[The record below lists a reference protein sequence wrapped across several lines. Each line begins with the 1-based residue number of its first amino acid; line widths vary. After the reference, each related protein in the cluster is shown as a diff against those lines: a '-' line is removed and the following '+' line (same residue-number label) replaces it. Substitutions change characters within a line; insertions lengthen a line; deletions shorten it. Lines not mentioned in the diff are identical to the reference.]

1 MRLGRHSKSSIKK
14 KGGELMKKK
23 GGELMGTLAHV
34 VN

>member
-1 MRLGRHSKSSIKK
+1 MRLRRHSKSSIKK

-23 GGELMGTLAHV
+23 GGELMETLAHV